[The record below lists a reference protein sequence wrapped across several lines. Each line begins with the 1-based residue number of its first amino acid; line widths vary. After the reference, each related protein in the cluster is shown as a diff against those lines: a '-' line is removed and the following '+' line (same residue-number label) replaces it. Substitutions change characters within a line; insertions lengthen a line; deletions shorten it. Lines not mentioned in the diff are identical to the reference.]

1 MKKLTFL
8 LSVCLFLTCL
18 TGCTSTQS
26 STAEPINISATSVE
40 VGPSK
45 SDAPVVSINKEN
57 LLPGLKKIV
66 EKGTLTVAMIND
78 EIPVF
83 CETQSDG
90 SVAGIDVNLAQELA
104 NSLGV
109 TLTINRESNTY
120 DELTDLLVKGA
131 VDLVI
136 STYSLTTE
144 RAACVSI
151 SNPYLTTRIG
161 VMVNKQELVK
171 NRIEKNPI
179 DYMKSNN
186 IKLAAIRHSAHVS
199 MLPEMFPQAQVV
211 EMDSYEEMYNAV
223 RNGEIFGYVCGEMRL
238 LCDYY
243 EDETLPLYTQVFAFS
258 DAPDNYCVGVAPDNM
273 DLLSF
278 VNSYLESSKTI
289 TVKDFEKKLKEKS
302 AAAKE

>member
-18 TGCTSTQS
+18 TGCTSMQS

-40 VGPSK
+40 VSPSK
-45 SDAPVVSINKEN
+45 SDAPVVPINKEN

-90 SVAGIDVNLAQELA
+90 SMAGIDVNLAQELA

-199 MLPEMFPQAQVV
+199 MLSEMFPLRVRGLAMSIAGFALWIGTYLIGQLTPWMLKHLTPEGTFLLFAGMCLPYLLIMWRWVP
-211 EMDSYEEMYNAV
+211 ETTGRSLEEIERSNV
-223 RNGEIFGYVCGEMRL
+223 
-238 LCDYY
+238 
-243 EDETLPLYTQVFAFS
+243 
-258 DAPDNYCVGVAPDNM
+258 
-273 DLLSF
+273 
-278 VNSYLESSKTI
+278 
-289 TVKDFEKKLKEKS
+289 
-302 AAAKE
+302 

>member
-8 LSVCLFLTCL
+8 LSVCIFLTCL

-26 STAEPINISATSVE
+26 SKAEPINISATSVE
-40 VGPSK
+40 VSPSK
-45 SDAPVVSINKEN
+45 SDVPVVSINKDN

-66 EKGTLTVAMIND
+66 EKGTLNVAMIND

-83 CETQSDG
+83 CETQGDG

-120 DELTDLLVKGA
+120 DELTELLVKGA

-179 DYMKSNN
+179 DYMKANN

-199 MLPEMFPQAQVV
+199 MLPDMFPKAQIV

-258 DAPDNYCVGVAPDNM
+258 DAPDNYCVGVAPDNL

>member
-18 TGCTSTQS
+18 TGCTSMQS

-40 VGPSK
+40 VSPSK
-45 SDAPVVSINKEN
+45 SDAQVVSINKEN

-109 TLTINRESNTY
+109 TLTIIRESNTY

-186 IKLAAIRHSAHVS
+186 IKLAAKRSSSHINILSSV
-199 MLPEMFPQAQVV
+199 FPKAQIV
-211 EMDSYEEMYNAV
+211 EMNSYDDMCNAV
-223 RNGEIFGYVCGEMRL
+223 KNGDIFGY
-238 LCDYY
+238 LCNEVRFLYNYY
-243 EDETLPLYTQVFAFS
+243 TDARAHLYTQVFTFS
-258 DAPDNYCVGVAPDNM
+258 DALDNYCVGVIPNNP

-278 VNSYLESSKTI
+278 VNSYVDTHNNIISKEI
-289 TVKDFEKKLKEKS
+289 EKKLRTEKERLN
-302 AAAKE
+302 